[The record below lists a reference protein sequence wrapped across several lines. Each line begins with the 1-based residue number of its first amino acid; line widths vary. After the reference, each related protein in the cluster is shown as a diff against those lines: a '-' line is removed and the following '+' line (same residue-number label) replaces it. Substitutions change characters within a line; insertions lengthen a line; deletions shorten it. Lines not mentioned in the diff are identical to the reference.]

1 MSHMTWSGIKQAWN
15 DLKRDSQRGY
25 NRSCPV
31 VIEIKLPFTPA
42 NEQALRVDRSG
53 KAPITVAYA
62 EAELTEAVQ
71 AAFPGIKDFS
81 VKVRSNPNW
90 RA

>member
-1 MSHMTWSGIKQAWN
+1 MSHMTWSGIKQAWKE
-15 DLKRDSQRGY
+15 LKRSD
-25 NRSCPV
+25 NRSRPV
-31 VIEIKLPFTPA
+31 VIEIQLPFTPA

>member
-1 MSHMTWSGIKQAWN
+1 MITWN
-15 DLKRDSQRGY
+15 DMRKAWLEAKRRDA
-25 NRSCPV
+25 RSRPV
-31 VIEIKLPFTPA
+31 VIEIELPFTAA

-62 EAELTEAVQ
+62 EAELNDAVQ

-90 RA
+90 RG